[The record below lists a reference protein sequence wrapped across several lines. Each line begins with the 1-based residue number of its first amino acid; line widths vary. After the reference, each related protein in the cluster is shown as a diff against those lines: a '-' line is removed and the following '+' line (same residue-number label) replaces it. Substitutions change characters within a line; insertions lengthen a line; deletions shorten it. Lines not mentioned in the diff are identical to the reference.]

1 MTYATDRLEKT
12 ANANALEDAGGCGIR
27 GTARHSWKSGRFT
40 PLRVG
45 MVLGVAILAG
55 AIIYHAY
62 HALPESRE
70 ALERQAG
77 EMVSEILAEN
87 ESFSTFFTVQK
98 VDNCL
103 LVKSGENS
111 YSGSV
116 DAICHWK
123 APAMKGKMRSF
134 FIEAAGSDG
143 GVRPSVVEEFERQLT
158 DPMKFKFDV
167 EMVSDGSRYSVSC
180 TVADKQPS
188 PAGKVVLALLGLGG
202 DD

>member
-1 MTYATDRLEKT
+1 
-12 ANANALEDAGGCGIR
+12 
-27 GTARHSWKSGRFT
+27 
-40 PLRVG
+40 

-55 AIIYHAY
+55 EIIY

-87 ESFSTFFTVQK
+87 KSFSTFFTVQE

-123 APAMKGKMRSF
+123 DPAMKGEMRSF

-143 GVRPSVVEEFERQLT
+143 GVQTSVVEEFERQLT

-167 EMVSDGSRYSVSC
+167 EMVSDGSRYFVSC

-188 PAGKVVLALLGLGG
+188 PAGQVVLALLGLGE